1 MGFGQGFRPGKGDTA
16 GDSSIDGDLSVTGD
30 TTLGN
35 ASSDATTARG
45 SLDIS
50 DADGATYGLKL
61 ASTLVTATAA
71 ELNILDGVT
80 ATAAELNI
88 LDGVTSTAAEL
99 NILDG
104 VTATA
109 AELNYVDVTTAGTAQ
124 ASKAV
129 VLDANKNISTLG
141 AVGCGAITSTGNI
154 SGSGDISFGGDSS
167 LKVGPYAL
175 SQADIGFLDGI
186 TAGTAAASKAVVLD
200 ASSDVTG
207 LRSVTGSGNAKFDN
221 FQASTSVS
229 TPSLVLGGT
238 AVSSTATELNYLG
251 GFTEAVIDKGSD
263 SLAFWDSNVGAIRR
277 ESVSDFLTAV
287 AGAGISVSG
296 DQLVADG
303 GGAPAAVVHG
313 DTLTEGFNYLTG
325 ALAGNAEVTL
335 PASPAAGDKVHFKAA
350 GGLSDSVYVDVMTSG
365 SHTIDGQDSVR
376 LESPHGAISFFYA
389 ETNLWKIW

>member
-1 MGFGQGFRPGKGDTA
+1 MAYKFQLGSAELNGTLVR
-16 GDSSIDGDLSVTGD
+16 DGDLTVKDGTND
-30 TTLGN
+30 FDI
-35 ASSDATTARG
+35 ASH
-45 SLDIS
+45 
-50 DADGATYGLKL
+50 DGTNGLKL
-61 ASTLVTATAA
+61 GGILVT
-71 ELNILDGVT
+71 
-80 ATAAELNI
+80 
-88 LDGVTSTAAEL
+88 S
-99 NILDG
+99 
-104 VTATA
+104 TA

-129 VLDANKNISTLG
+129 VLDASSNIASLG
-141 AVGCGAITSTGNI
+141 TVGCGAITSTGNI
-154 SGSGDISFGGDSS
+154 SGSGDISFGGGST
-167 LKVGPYAL
+167 LKVGPYEL

-200 ASSDVTG
+200 ANSDVTG

-389 ETNLWKIW
+389 DTNLWKIW

>member
-1 MGFGQGFRPGKGDTA
+1 MAYKFQLGSAELNGTLVR
-16 GDSSIDGDLSVTGD
+16 DGDLTVKDGTND
-30 TTLGN
+30 FDI
-35 ASSDATTARG
+35 ASH
-45 SLDIS
+45 
-50 DADGATYGLKL
+50 DGTNGLKL
-61 ASTLVTATAA
+61 GGTLVSSSAEELNILDGVTATTA

-80 ATAAELNI
+80 A
-88 LDGVTSTAAEL
+88 TAAEL

-141 AVGCGAITSTGNI
+141 TVGCGAITSTGNI

-221 FQASTSVS
+221 FQALSAVS

-238 AVSSTATELNYLG
+238 AVSSTAAELNILDGVTSTATELNYLDDV
-251 GFTEAVIDKGSD
+251 TTRTDVDVATDSVI
-263 SLAFWDSNVGAIRR
+263 FWDSSASAMRR
-277 ESVSDFLTAV
+277 ETISGFLTDI

-296 DQLVADG
+296 NQLVADG

>member
-1 MGFGQGFRPGKGDTA
+1 MAYKFQLGSAELNGTLVR
-16 GDSSIDGDLSVTGD
+16 DGDLTVKDGTND
-30 TTLGN
+30 FDI
-35 ASSDATTARG
+35 ASH
-45 SLDIS
+45 
-50 DADGATYGLKL
+50 DGTNGLKL
-61 ASTLVTATAA
+61 GGILVT
-71 ELNILDGVT
+71 
-80 ATAAELNI
+80 
-88 LDGVTSTAAEL
+88 S
-99 NILDG
+99 
-104 VTATA
+104 TA

-129 VLDANKNISTLG
+129 VLDASSNIASLG
-141 AVGCGAITSTGNI
+141 TVGCGAITSTGNI
-154 SGSGDISFGGDSS
+154 SGSGDISFGGGST
-167 LKVGPYAL
+167 LKVGPYEL

-221 FQASTSVS
+221 FQALSAVS

-238 AVSSTATELNYLG
+238 AVSSTAAELNILDGVTSTATELNYLG

-350 GGLSDSVYVDVMTSG
+350 GGLSSAYYVDVMTSG

-389 ETNLWKIW
+389 DTNLWKIW